1 MTDSDEAGVFEQ
13 VIRNLDPEWG
23 EMGPAFG
30 PHLVR
35 ERMQN
40 AKT

>member
-1 MTDSDEAGVFEQ
+1 MTDSDEDGVFEQ
-13 VIRNLDPEWG
+13 AIRNLDPEWITS
-23 EMGPAFG
+23 PAFG

-40 AKT
+40 AET